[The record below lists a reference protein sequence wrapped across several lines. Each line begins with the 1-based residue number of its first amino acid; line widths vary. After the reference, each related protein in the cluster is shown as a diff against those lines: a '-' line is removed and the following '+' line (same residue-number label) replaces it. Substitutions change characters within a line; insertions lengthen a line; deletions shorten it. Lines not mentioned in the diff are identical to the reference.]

1 MRLHTKNLYKEKSNE
16 GELDMK
22 LLAILTVCFMFYG
35 SITSVAHT
43 YRLFTIVRGGDSSSI
58 SYGSTSEELEPIKRL
73 Q

>member
-1 MRLHTKNLYKEKSNE
+1 
-16 GELDMK
+16 MK

-58 SYGSTSEELEPIKRL
+58 SYGSTREELEPIKRL